1 MAWFKVDDKLPE
13 HRKFRALR
21 RLHPTKRR
29 DVTALG
35 LWVIAG
41 AWSDDGFVPL
51 EVMEDWDDD
60 AEALADRLVECGLWV
75 HGEKE
80 GELGC
85 WFHDWEAMN
94 PTIEPMSASRFAE
107 KGREGNHVKWHVNR
121 GVVAPDCG
129 FCRPDIA
136 PISPPESPGDIA
148 PDSENDRPESLPS
161 RPDPTRP
168 ERNSSPADADERASA
183 AIESEFNTWYL
194 AYPRRIGKG
203 QARKAYAGA
212 RKKADP
218 ADLLDAAHAFANRC
232 KTTGT
237 DPKFIPHPSTWLNGE
252 RWLDQAEPDHDD
264 SWDRYRY
271 DPDTLEG
278 A

>member
-21 RLHPTKRR
+21 RLHPNKKR

-94 PTIEPMSASRFAE
+94 PTIEPMSASDFAE

-121 GVVAPDCG
+121 GVIAPDCG

-168 ERNSSPADADERASA
+168 ERNSSPADADERAST
-183 AIESEFNTWYL
+183 IESEFNTWYL

-203 QARKAYAGA
+203 QARKAYTGA

-218 ADLLDAAHAFANRC
+218 SALLDAAHAFASRC

-252 RWLDQAEPDHDD
+252 RWLDQAEPDYDD

>member
-1 MAWFKVDDKLPE
+1 MAWFKVDDKL
-13 HRKFRALR
+13 HSHTKAARAGV
-21 RLHPTKRR
+21 
-29 DVTALG
+29 DAMG
-35 LWVIAG
+35 LWVLCG
-41 AWSDDGFVPL
+41 SWSADQLTDGFVP
-51 EVMEDWDDD
+51 DYI
-60 AEALADRLVECGLWV
+60 ALRLDVKARSKAARLVSAGLWNV
-75 HGEKE
+75 AEKC
-80 GELGC
+80 GDRG
-85 WFHDWEAMN
+85 WSFHDWADMQ
-94 PTIEPMSASRFAE
+94 PTRADVESKREQEREKKRRWREKASRGAD
-107 KGREGNHVKWHVNR
+107 GRFTTGDDAMSPGESLGESTGDTLGSPV
-121 GVVAPDCG
+121 G
-129 FCRPDIA
+129 
-136 PISPPESPGDIA
+136 SPPV
-148 PDSENDRPESLPS
+148 S

-168 ERNSSPADADERASA
+168 ERNSSPADADERAST
-183 AIESEFNTWYL
+183 IESEFNTWYL

-203 QARKAYAGA
+203 QARKAYTGA

-218 ADLLDAAHAFANRC
+218 SALHDAALAFASRC